1 MCVTGVL
8 LNCPSYIEVLETDAF
23 VEISCERL
31 GDLNIASEVRLTS
44 RSTIPQEAEGTYSF

>member
-31 GDLNIASEVRLTS
+31 GDLNIASEVR
-44 RSTIPQEAEGTYSF
+44 